1 MIKNRKAQNNSAM
14 SQQVGSKGNTAKIN
28 LPQKKKKKPT
38 NTKSK
43 PKIKKID

>member
-1 MIKNRKAQNNSAM
+1 MILNRKAQNNSAL
-14 SQQVGSKGNTAKIN
+14 SQQPGSKGNTTKIN
-28 LPQKKKKKPT
+28 LPQKKKKKPV